1 MIYYK
6 RLLLIDD
13 DRDDH
18 EFFMEALQ
26 EIDSSITCT
35 AFFDGEQ
42 ALGRLKS
49 NTTEVPDLI
58 ILDTNMPKLNGKQIL
73 AELKRIPNLKGVPVV
88 MYSTFFGLFMYS
100 VHTLA

>member
-13 DRDDH
+13 DQDDH
-18 EFFMEALQ
+18 EFFLEAIQ

-42 ALGRLKS
+42 ALGKLQESKS
-49 NTTEVPDLI
+49 EAARSNYFGHEPAQANRQ
-58 ILDTNMPKLNGKQIL
+58 TNSSR
-73 AELKRIPNLKGVPVV
+73 A
-88 MYSTFFGLFMYS
+88 
-100 VHTLA
+100 